1 MKFSGIGRITND
13 LVMSQGNQGSNYVRF
28 SIAQNDKKNKEVSY
42 FFNCT
47 AFGKTAET
55 IVKWAKKG
63 GRIYVE
69 GEITQDKK
77 ENVTYTNYLVY
88 NIEIIDFADKNEQQ
102 FQQPQVSQQYQQ
114 QQQFQQPVAPQYQQ
128 QYAPP
133 QQQYAQSQQQFGGF
147 QEDIPF

>member
-63 GRIYVE
+63 GRVYVE

-114 QQQFQQPVAPQYQQ
+114 QQFQQPVAPQHQQ

>member
-114 QQQFQQPVAPQYQQ
+114 QQFQQPVAPQYQQ

-147 QEDIPF
+147 EEDIPF

>member
-1 MKFSGIGRITND
+1 MKFSGIGRIAND
-13 LVMSQGNQGSNYVRF
+13 LVVSQGNQGSNYVRF

-114 QQQFQQPVAPQYQQ
+114 QQFQQPVAPQYQQ

-133 QQQYAQSQQQFGGF
+133 QQQYAQPQQQFGGF
-147 QEDIPF
+147 EEDIPF

>member
-114 QQQFQQPVAPQYQQ
+114 QQFQQPVAPQYQQ
-128 QYAPP
+128 QLQP

>member
-63 GRIYVE
+63 GRVYVE

-88 NIEIIDFADKNEQQ
+88 NIEIVDFADKNEQQ
-102 FQQPQVSQQYQQ
+102 FQQPQVSQQYQ

>member
-88 NIEIIDFADKNEQQ
+88 NIEIVDFADKNEQQ

-114 QQQFQQPVAPQYQQ
+114 QQFQQPVAPQHQQ

>member
-63 GRIYVE
+63 GRVYVE

-114 QQQFQQPVAPQYQQ
+114 QQFRQPVAPQYQQ

-133 QQQYAQSQQQFGGF
+133 QQQQFGGF

>member
-28 SIAQNDKKNKEVSY
+28 SIAQNDKKNKAVSY

-102 FQQPQVSQQYQQ
+102 FQPQVSQQYQ

>member
-114 QQQFQQPVAPQYQQ
+114 QQFQQPVAPQY
-128 QYAPP
+128 

>member
-28 SIAQNDKKNKEVSY
+28 SIAQNDKRNKEVSY

-63 GRIYVE
+63 GRVYVE

-114 QQQFQQPVAPQYQQ
+114 QQFQQPIAPQY
-128 QYAPP
+128 

>member
-28 SIAQNDKKNKEVSY
+28 SIAQNDKKNKDVSY

-114 QQQFQQPVAPQYQQ
+114 QQFQQPVAPQYQQ

>member
-114 QQQFQQPVAPQYQQ
+114 QQFQQPVAPQYQQ

-133 QQQYAQSQQQFGGF
+133 QQQYAQPQQQFGGF

>member
-114 QQQFQQPVAPQYQQ
+114 QFQQPVAPKYQQ

>member
-63 GRIYVE
+63 GRVYVE

-114 QQQFQQPVAPQYQQ
+114 QQFQQPVAPQYQQ

>member
-63 GRIYVE
+63 GRVYVE

-88 NIEIIDFADKNEQQ
+88 NIEIVDFADKNEQQ
-102 FQQPQVSQQYQQ
+102 FQQPQVSQQYQ

-133 QQQYAQSQQQFGGF
+133 QQQYAQPQQQFGGF
-147 QEDIPF
+147 EEDIPF

>member
-88 NIEIIDFADKNEQQ
+88 NIEIVDFADKNEQQ
-102 FQQPQVSQQYQQ
+102 FQQPQVSQQYQ

>member
-28 SIAQNDKKNKEVSY
+28 SIAQNDKKNKNVSY

-88 NIEIIDFADKNEQQ
+88 NVELIDFADKNEQQ
-102 FQQPQVSQQYQQ
+102 FQQPQVSQQYQ

-147 QEDIPF
+147 EEDIPF

>member
-28 SIAQNDKKNKEVSY
+28 SIAQNDKKNKDVSY

-63 GRIYVE
+63 GRVYVE

-114 QQQFQQPVAPQYQQ
+114 PVAPQYQQ

>member
-13 LVMSQGNQGSNYVRF
+13 FVMSQGNQGSNYVRF

-63 GRIYVE
+63 GRVYVE

-102 FQQPQVSQQYQQ
+102 FQPQVSQQY
-114 QQQFQQPVAPQYQQ
+114 QQPVAPQYQQ
-128 QYAPP
+128 QCAPP

>member
-13 LVMSQGNQGSNYVRF
+13 LVVSQGKQGSNYVRF

-114 QQQFQQPVAPQYQQ
+114 QQFQQPVAPQYQQ

>member
-13 LVMSQGNQGSNYVRF
+13 LVMSQGSQGSNYVRF

-114 QQQFQQPVAPQYQQ
+114 PVAPQYQQ

-133 QQQYAQSQQQFGGF
+133 QQQYAQPQQQFGGF
-147 QEDIPF
+147 EEDIPF

>member
-28 SIAQNDKKNKEVSY
+28 SIAQNDKRNKEVSY

-114 QQQFQQPVAPQYQQ
+114 QQFQQPIAPQYQQ

>member
-63 GRIYVE
+63 GRVYVE

-114 QQQFQQPVAPQYQQ
+114 QQFRQPVAPQYQQ

-133 QQQYAQSQQQFGGF
+133 QQQYAQPQQQFGGF

>member
-114 QQQFQQPVAPQYQQ
+114 QQFQQPVAPQYQQ

-133 QQQYAQSQQQFGGF
+133 QQQYAQPQQQFGGF
-147 QEDIPF
+147 EEDIPF

>member
-114 QQQFQQPVAPQYQQ
+114 QQFQQPIAPQYQQ

>member
-28 SIAQNDKKNKEVSY
+28 SIAQNDKRNKEVSY

-114 QQQFQQPVAPQYQQ
+114 QQFQQPVAPQYQQ

>member
-114 QQQFQQPVAPQYQQ
+114 QQFQQPVAPQYQQ

>member
-28 SIAQNDKKNKEVSY
+28 SIAQNDKRNKEVSY

-63 GRIYVE
+63 GRVYVE

-114 QQQFQQPVAPQYQQ
+114 QQFQQPVAPQYQQ

>member
-77 ENVTYTNYLVY
+77 ESVTYTNYLVY

-114 QQQFQQPVAPQYQQ
+114 QQFQQPVAPQYQQ

-133 QQQYAQSQQQFGGF
+133 QQQYAQSQQQFGVF

>member
-28 SIAQNDKKNKEVSY
+28 SIAQNDKRNKEVSY

-63 GRIYVE
+63 GRVYVE

-114 QQQFQQPVAPQYQQ
+114 QQFQQPIAPQYQQ

>member
-114 QQQFQQPVAPQYQQ
+114 QQFQQPVAPQHQQ

>member
-88 NIEIIDFADKNEQQ
+88 NIEIIDFADKIEQQ
-102 FQQPQVSQQYQQ
+102 FQKPHVLQQYQ

-128 QYAPP
+128 QYAPL

>member
-1 MKFSGIGRITND
+1 MRFSGIGRITND

-114 QQQFQQPVAPQYQQ
+114 QQFQQPVAPQYQQ

>member
-13 LVMSQGNQGSNYVRF
+13 LVMSQGSQGSNYVRF
-28 SIAQNDKKNKEVSY
+28 SIAQNDKKNKDVSY

-63 GRIYVE
+63 GRVYVE

-114 QQQFQQPVAPQYQQ
+114 QQFQQPVAPQYQQ

>member
-63 GRIYVE
+63 GRVYVE

-114 QQQFQQPVAPQYQQ
+114 QQFRQPVAPQYQQ

-133 QQQYAQSQQQFGGF
+133 QQQYAQAQQQFGGF
-147 QEDIPF
+147 EEDIPF

>member
-114 QQQFQQPVAPQYQQ
+114 QFQQPVAPQYQQ

>member
-63 GRIYVE
+63 GRVYVE

-114 QQQFQQPVAPQYQQ
+114 QQFQQPIAPQYQQ

>member
-1 MKFSGIGRITND
+1 MKFSGIGRITQD

-28 SIAQNDKKNKEVSY
+28 SIAQNDKKNKNVSY

-88 NIEIIDFADKNEQQ
+88 NVELIDFADKNEQQ
-102 FQQPQVSQQYQQ
+102 FQPQQPQVSQQYQ

-128 QYAPP
+128 QQQYAPP
-133 QQQYAQSQQQFGGF
+133 QPSFGGF
-147 QEDIPF
+147 EEDIPF

>member
-13 LVMSQGNQGSNYVRF
+13 LVMSQGNQGSYYVRF

-63 GRIYVE
+63 GRVYVE

-102 FQQPQVSQQYQQ
+102 FRQPQVSQQYQ

-133 QQQYAQSQQQFGGF
+133 QQQYAQAQPSFGGF

>member
-28 SIAQNDKKNKEVSY
+28 SIAHNDKKNKDVSY

-88 NIEIIDFADKNEQQ
+88 NVELIDFADKNEQQ
-102 FQQPQVSQQYQQ
+102 FQPQVSQQY
-114 QQQFQQPVAPQYQQ
+114 QQPVAPQYQQ